1 MKRASRQ
8 KKAPSLFRALR
19 DGAAGLCIL
28 CFALFFL
35 KNSGIWAKFRPNT
48 GEDAPENGGLTLF
61 CEDVGQGQ
69 ALLLTCGDR
78 AALVDTGLAG
88 RAEGLLEA
96 LAEQGVTRLD
106 YLFITHPHSDHC
118 GGAKTVLSALPTD
131 LLVVPDYY
139 DKDALYIQAG
149 EWLGAA
155 DTALDIACAG
165 REYALGGASLTVL
178 SPPQGNDIDD
188 MNDLSLVLL
197 AEYTGVRMLLCG
209 DASQTIEESILPL
222 GHIDLLVAGH
232 HGSRTATGEAL
243 LDDITPAYAFIS
255 CGRDNEYGHPHREV
269 LDRLEKAGAQVLR
282 TDESG
287 VLTARVIQGKLRVT
301 AERAASPAA

>member
-1 MKRASRQ
+1 MKKSSPRH
-8 KKAPSLFRALR
+8 KKPPSLFRALR

-35 KNSGIWAKFRPNT
+35 KNSGIWAEIRPNS
-48 GEDAPENGGLTLF
+48 GETEPENGGLTLV

-78 AALVDTGLAG
+78 TALVDTGLAG
-88 RAEGLLEA
+88 KAESLLEA

-118 GGAKTVLSALPTD
+118 GGAKTVLAALPTA

-149 EWLGAA
+149 EWLGAT
-155 DTALDIACAG
+155 DTALDIAYAG
-165 REYALGGASLTVL
+165 REYSLGGANLTVL

-197 AEYTGVRMLLCG
+197 AEYTGVKMLLCG
-209 DASQTIEESILPL
+209 DASQSIEESILPL

-243 LDDITPAYAFIS
+243 LRDITPTYVFIS
-255 CGRDNEYGHPHREV
+255 CGLNNEYGHPHREV
-269 LDRLEKAGAQVLR
+269 LERLEEAGAQILR
-282 TDESG
+282 TDEG
-287 VLTARVIQGKLRVT
+287 GALTARVAQGRLRV
-301 AERAASPAA
+301 AAARP